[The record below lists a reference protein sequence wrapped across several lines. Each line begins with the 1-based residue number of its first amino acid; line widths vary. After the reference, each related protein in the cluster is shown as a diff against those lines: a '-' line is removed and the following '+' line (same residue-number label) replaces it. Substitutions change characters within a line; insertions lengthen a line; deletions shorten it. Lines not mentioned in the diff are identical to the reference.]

1 MKRLLAALGWAL
13 LASPAV
19 AQYGYGQNQNAFGG
33 YGQQNTAQQ
42 PSGGGAPSA
51 LRDLT
56 IQAYQPSYVGVGRAV
71 AVLKGM
77 GYPVIEYQVL
87 TGQNGE
93 RSYQPNVPSDLTPP
107 VIIMLPDATKTS
119 LMDPPGNPNALNA
132 QIAQTGG
139 GFGGGNAVPDIGG
152 TYLHGVTSGEAQQRM
167 LIAYDPADRDSL
179 NKLLDTLNDHID
191 VPAEQIVIEA
201 LVIEVNKDR
210 LRDIGITLQA
220 SFDDKYTADF
230 SRDGSDRQLPAIF
243 TFDDSIVSAPGG
255 FQAQLRA
262 LVNRGDAEVLSNPSV
277 LVLDGRQARIQVG
290 QQIPV
295 TTSTATDSFVQANV
309 DYFPVGIVLNLRPR
323 VGADGQ
329 EVSMQVETIVSA
341 VNAQA
346 TAVVAGDNVERAPVV
361 DNRQVQT
368 FVRVA
373 NNTPFIIG
381 GLIATEETTQV
392 SGVPGLSS
400 IPGLGRLFQRRTK
413 EKFKSE
419 VIIVLTPHVVPKDD
433 TQFSYTRP
441 KDSEIFDSEDNK
453 LFLDRYRVRDE
464 EVFDLS
470 YLKASDTLEA
480 AQAAAWQ
487 WVRANPDAEPSAD
500 MLALARGD
508 VPGEQVLVR
517 RMLWETIRSQR
528 REDDVRPS
536 KIVLFTRKQPHEP
549 PKFGFLRQLTKHM
562 ARDQALVLS
571 FPAEEDGQFE
581 QPAALVQYVDLEGTS
596 HGELIEQ
603 YNQDG
608 MHSVVISRNAPGLRS
623 PVRWLQSAAVLKRL
637 IELNS
642 NVPLTLDSFYTGL
655 QLIYPTED
663 DLSKGFHLLDAE
675 TAKYWYQIQNY
686 YPAFEQHLNAA
697 LREIAAQDPSL
708 NIRNRQSA
716 KPGNAKRS
724 RAGNANC
731 GVAGR
736 GGPRSRRRG
745 GASGDCPANAAA
757 PTTMPAQERREES
770 PETVGPSASE
780 ARGTP
785 LPDRPPANDAPPA
798 PVVEPEPAPEPGP
811 EPQPEPDPVN
821 DSPPAPVDDYEAFQQ
836 AFDEAMEASGEPS
849 GGDDASDSSNDWP
862 DDELP

>member
-1 MKRLLAALGWAL
+1 MKQMIAVLVLGLATLP
-13 LASPAV
+13 AS
-19 AQYGYGQNQNAFGG
+19 AQYGYGQNQGSYGG
-33 YGQQNTAQQ
+33 YQQQAASQ
-42 PSGGGAPSA
+42 SGSAGAPSA

-56 IQAYQPSYVGVGRAV
+56 IQAYQPSYVGVDRAV

-77 GYPVIEYQVL
+77 GYPVIEYQVQ

-93 RSYQPNVPSDLTPP
+93 RSYQPNVPADLTPP
-107 VIIMLPDATKTS
+107 VIIMLPDAAKTS

-132 QIAQTGG
+132 QISAGGG

-152 TYLHGVTSGEAQQRM
+152 TYLHGTTDGEAQQRM
-167 LIAYDPADRDSL
+167 LIAYNPDERGNL

-220 SFDDKYTADF
+220 QFDDKYTADF
-230 SRDGSDRQLPAIF
+230 SRDGSDRQLPAVF
-243 TFDDSIVSAPGG
+243 TFDDSIISAPGG

-323 VGADGQ
+323 VAADGQ

-433 TQFSYTRP
+433 TAFSYTRP

-464 EVFDLS
+464 EVFDLG
-470 YLKASDTLEA
+470 YLKSSDTLKA
-480 AQAAAWQ
+480 AQGAAWQ
-487 WVRANPDAEPSAD
+487 WVRANPNKTPSEDIVA
-500 MLALARGD
+500 MAQGN

-517 RMLWETIRSQR
+517 RMLWETIRSQN
-528 REDDVRPS
+528 REDNVRPS
-536 KIVLFTRKQPHEP
+536 KIVLFTRNEPHEP
-549 PKFGFLRQLTKHM
+549 PRFGFLRQLTRKVPSGH
-562 ARDQALVLS
+562 ALVLS

-581 QPAALVQYVDLEGTS
+581 QPAALVQYVDMEGTS
-596 HGELIEQ
+596 HAELMTK
-603 YNQDG
+603 YNQNG
-608 MHSVVISRNAPGLRS
+608 MHSVVISRNAPGARS

-637 IELNS
+637 IELNN

-655 QLIYPTED
+655 QLIYPTEE

-675 TAKYWYQIQNY
+675 TAKYWYQIQDY

-697 LREIAAQDPSL
+697 LDEITALDASLSAAKA
-708 NIRNRQSA
+708 RRA
-716 KPGNAKRS
+716 KPARAAGNRTRVACTSES
-724 RAGNANC
+724 RAGP
-731 GVAGR
+731 R
-736 GGPRSRRRG
+736 GRRRG
-745 GASGDCPANAAA
+745 GASEVCRAVEVANPAAGDVHANARNEQ
-757 PTTMPAQERREES
+757 PEPGPKDDQQS
-770 PETVGPSASE
+770 PDGP
-780 ARGTP
+780 G
-785 LPDRPPANDAPPA
+785 
-798 PVVEPEPAPEPGP
+798 PVDGPAPEPEAGNEAP
-811 EPQPEPDPVN
+811 DDEASADYAEPGVSDADQGAYTNDAPVRRN
-821 DSPPAPVDDYEAFQQ
+821 SPP
-836 AFDEAMEASGEPS
+836 EPS
-849 GGDDASDSSNDWP
+849 GSGNGAGRETDWAEDD
-862 DDELP
+862 LP

>member
-1 MKRLLAALGWAL
+1 MRRVLTFLGAVA
-13 LASPAV
+13 LASPVA
-19 AQYGYGQNQNAFGG
+19 AQYGYGQSGG
-33 YGQQNTAQQ
+33 YDNYSNNTAYGQ
-42 PSGGGAPSA
+42 PDIGTSLDDSTSAA
-51 LRDLT
+51 LRDLS
-56 IQAYQPSYVGVGRAV
+56 IHAYQPSYVGADRAV

-77 GYPVIEYQVL
+77 GYPVVEFIAQ
-87 TGQNGE
+87 TGPTGE
-93 RSYQPNVPSDLTPP
+93 RSYQPSVPSDLTPP

-119 LMDPPGNPNALNA
+119 LMDPSANPNALNA
-132 QIAQTGG
+132 QVAAAGG

-152 TYLHGVTSGEAQQRM
+152 TYLHGTTDGEAQQRM
-167 LIAYDPADRDSL
+167 LIAYDPDERENLD
-179 NKLLDTLNDHID
+179 KLLDTLNDHID
-191 VPAEQIVIEA
+191 VAAEQIVIEA

-220 SFDDKYTADF
+220 AFDDKYTANF
-230 SRDGSDRQLPAIF
+230 SRDGSDRQLPAVF
-243 TFDDSIVSAPGG
+243 TFDDRIVSTPGS

-323 VGADGQ
+323 VAADGQ

-346 TAVVAGDNVERAPVV
+346 SAAIAGDNVERAPVV

-381 GLIATEETTQV
+381 GLIASEETTQV

-419 VIIVLTPHVVPKDD
+419 VIIVLTPHVVPRGD

-441 KDSEIFDSEDNK
+441 KDSEVFDSEDNK
-453 LFLDRYRVRDE
+453 LFLDRYRVRDK

-470 YLKASDTLEA
+470 YLKSSATLAA
-480 AQAAAWQ
+480 AQAQARQ
-487 WVRANPDAEPSAD
+487 WVRANPDSAVPD
-500 MLALARGD
+500 HVAALARGG
-508 VPGEQVLVR
+508 VPGEDILVR

-528 REDDVRPS
+528 RERDVQPG
-536 KIVLFTRKQPHEP
+536 KIVLFTRDEPHAP
-549 PKFGFLRQLTKHM
+549 PAFGFLRQLTK
-562 ARDQALVLS
+562 ALDKDEALVLS
-571 FPAEEDGQFE
+571 FPAEQDGQFE
-581 QPAALVQYVDLEGTS
+581 QPAALVQYVSLEGTS
-596 HGELIEQ
+596 HQELVEAH
-603 YNQDG
+603 NQG
-608 MHSVVISRNAPGLRS
+608 GTHSVVISRDAPGQRS

-663 DLSKGFHLLDAE
+663 DLRKGFHLLDAE
-675 TAKYWYQIQNY
+675 TARYWYEIQNY
-686 YPAFEQHLNAA
+686 YPAFEQRLNAA
-697 LREIAAQDPSL
+697 LAHMRTLDGAGDDAAP
-708 NIRNRQSA
+708 A
-716 KPGNAKRS
+716 CAPAT
-724 RAGNANC
+724 
-731 GVAGR
+731 R
-736 GGPRSRRRG
+736 GGPRSRSRG
-745 GASGDCPANAAA
+745 RSGPDCEPEQVEPASVDSVA
-757 PTTMPAQERREES
+757 PVA
-770 PETVGPSASE
+770 
-780 ARGTP
+780 
-785 LPDRPPANDAPPA
+785 DAPDA
-798 PVVEPEPAPEPGP
+798 TADERLFEDAAT
-811 EPQPEPDPVN
+811 D
-821 DSPPAPVDDYEAFQQ
+821 
-836 AFDEAMEASGEPS
+836 DEAATGNYGQPPI
-849 GGDDASDSSNDWP
+849 GP
-862 DDELP
+862 DDDMP

>member
-1 MKRLLAALGWAL
+1 MKRFLTSVAIGLVGTAA
-13 LASPAV
+13 S
-19 AQYGYGQNQNAFGG
+19 AQYGYQPPAYQPATDA
-33 YGQQNTAQQ
+33 YGAQ
-42 PSGGGAPSA
+42 PASIPDA
-51 LRDLT
+51 LRSMT
-56 IQAYQPSYVGVGRAV
+56 IHAYQPSYVGAERAI
-71 AVLKGM
+71 AVLKGL
-77 GYPVIEYQVL
+77 GYPVIEFNRQVNASGV
-87 TGQNGE
+87 T
-93 RSYQPNVPSDLTPP
+93 SYQPVVPGDLTPP
-107 VIIMLPDATKTS
+107 VIIALPDATKTS
-119 LMDPPGNPNALNA
+119 LMDPPGNPNAINS
-132 QIAQTGG
+132 QITQTGG
-139 GFGGGNAVPDIGG
+139 GFAGGNAVPDIGG
-152 TYLHGVTSGEAQQRM
+152 TYLHGTTSGEAQQRM
-167 LIAYDPADRDSL
+167 LIAYNPDERENLD
-179 NKLLDTLNDHID
+179 KLLDTLNDHID
-191 VPAEQIVIEA
+191 VAAEQIVIEA

-220 SFDDKYTADF
+220 QFDDKYTADF
-230 SRDGSDRQLPAIF
+230 SRDGSDRQLPAVF

-323 VGADGQ
+323 VAADGQ

-419 VIIVLTPHVVPKDD
+419 VIIVLTPHVVPADD

-441 KDSEIFDSEDNK
+441 KDSEIFDSENNK

-464 EVFDLS
+464 EVFDLG
-470 YLKASDTLEA
+470 YLKSSDTLKA
-480 AQAAAWQ
+480 AQGAAWQ
-487 WVRANPDAEPSAD
+487 WVRANPSKTPSEDIVA
-500 MLALARGD
+500 MAQGN

-517 RMLWETIRSQR
+517 RMLWETIRSQK

-536 KIVLFTRKQPHEP
+536 KIVMFTRSQPHEP
-549 PKFGFLRQLTKHM
+549 PRFGFLKQLTKGLSK
-562 ARDQALVLS
+562 DQALVLS
-571 FPAEEDGQFE
+571 FPMEEDGQFE

-596 HGELIEQ
+596 HGELMAQ

-608 MHSVVISRNAPGLRS
+608 MHSVVISRDAPGQRS

-675 TAKYWYQIQNY
+675 TAKYWYQIQDY

-697 LREIAAQDPSL
+697 LDELAVLNGGTAQL
-708 NIRNRQSA
+708 RSA
-716 KPGNAKRS
+716 RPS
-724 RAGNANC
+724 RASSGGGAAC
-731 GVAGR
+731 KPQASA
-736 GGPRSRRRG
+736 GPRGRRRSG
-745 GASGDCPANAAA
+745 GEVCR
-757 PTTMPAQERREES
+757 PT
-770 PETVGPSASE
+770 SASTN
-780 ARGTP
+780 AQPPVANT
-785 LPDRPPANDAPPA
+785 PPAVTTFGSESDSQSQAQAEATSASQVGGDAPS
-798 PVVEPEPAPEPGP
+798 
-811 EPQPEPDPVN
+811 QR
-821 DSPPAPVDDYEAFQQ
+821 
-836 AFDEAMEASGEPS
+836 PS
-849 GGDDASDSSNDWP
+849 GAVTQGEQAPGDY
-862 DDELP
+862 DDQP